1 MDTEKLFG
9 NLTEEQKAKAKQCKS
24 PEEFLKLAGAEGI
37 DLTDEQMDALSG
49 GWEERVDDDPILRL
63 K

>member
-9 NLTEEQKAKAKQCKS
+9 NLTEEQKTKAKQCRT

-49 GWEERVDDDPILRL
+49 GWEDRVYDDPINRI
-63 K
+63 